1 MPAFYCGV
9 FGHKPTVKI
18 VNTRGITHRT
28 GNEPHTMVVA
38 GPMAR
43 YARDL
48 RPLMKVLVGPQLTRT
63 LKLTEHTDVKKL
75 KYYYVRE
82 NGEMRCGPVA
92 GELQSAMKK

>member
-9 FGHKPTVKI
+9 FGHKPTVGL

-28 GNEPHTMVVA
+28 GKEPSTMVVA

-48 RPLMKVLVGPQLTRT
+48 KPLMKVMPSNFLS
-63 LKLTEHTDVKKL
+63 
-75 KYYYVRE
+75 KY
-82 NGEMRCGPVA
+82 
-92 GELQSAMKK
+92 